1 MRLLRGGAS
10 AASKL
15 PFPQASLGGLL
26 KNRYALLLWVS
37 RPRSFFV
44 RYGIALLAF
53 LVATAIRLP
62 LDMVLPTAVPFAF
75 YFLAVLAASVAGG
88 AGPGIFT
95 MILSGVF
102 SWLLF
107 VTRSFTID
115 ITRAP
120 RFEDLPSLERLGA
133 ILTDPVV
140 MSPTSLTNLAV
151 FLLTSILLVI
161 AATSFRTAIIRRRAS
176 ERELE
181 ESERRFRVVADAM
194 PQLVWS
200 VRPDGS
206 YDYYNQRCVEFA
218 GGPPD
223 EEGGSWKQLV
233 HPDDREHTRRAW
245 KETLKTGGRY
255 ENELRFRGADGQYHW
270 FLARAVP
277 VRDGEGN
284 IERWFGSSTD
294 ISDIVE
300 ARNTLER
307 VNEQQE
313 KIVAERTAELAD
325 ANIRLRAEISE
336 RARAEEQLRQA
347 HKMEALG
354 QLTGGVAHD
363 FNNLLTVVIGNIEAI
378 QRKLGQDGDSVLRD
392 YASFAMQGGKRA
404 AALTQRLLSFARGQ
418 PLEPQAVD
426 INELLAG
433 MSELLARTLGERV
446 TMETV
451 FAEEL
456 WPTELDPNQFESVL
470 LNLAANSRDAMPEG
484 GRFTIETGKAKLDKA
499 FTAGHPELKPGEY
512 IQICVS
518 DTGAGMSKETLSR
531 VFEPFFTT
539 KPVGQG
545 TGLGL
550 SQLYGFIKQSG
561 GHVTMESEVGKG
573 TTVKLYLPRSET
585 AQSALVPKLRE
596 LAPEPPKQ
604 DTVLVVE
611 DDEDVRR
618 YTVSMLRELGYRVIQ
633 AGDGSAALRHLEAHP
648 EIKFLFSDVGL
659 PGDYNGRQLAEE
671 AVRRRPYLKVLFTTG
686 YGLDGII
693 HEGRLDAGVQLIT
706 KPFTFE
712 EFSEKVR
719 KVFAMPHKDKILLV
733 EDEAMIAMV
742 TADNLRELGFEVEEA
757 ANAAKAMD
765 AAKHDI
771 GGFAAAIID
780 IGLPDKNGDELA
792 TELKDMRP
800 DLPIVIATGHGEK
813 ALDGKLKKSKSLTL
827 LTKPYDSEGL
837 RKSLKAIGVSAKA

>member
-1 MRLLRGGAS
+1 M
-10 AASKL
+10 
-15 PFPQASLGGLL
+15 
-26 KNRYALLLWVS
+26 KNDNALLLWVS
-37 RPRSFFV
+37 RPRSFVV
-44 RYGIALLAF
+44 RYAIAILAF
-53 LVATAIRLP
+53 LLATVIRLL
-62 LDMVLPTAVPFAF
+62 LDTALPTTVPFAF
-75 YFLAVLAASVAGG
+75 NFLAVLAATVAGG
-88 AGPGIFT
+88 AGPGILT
-95 MILSGVF
+95 IVLSGVF

-107 VTRSFTID
+107 VTRSFSID
-115 ITRAP
+115 PTRLP
-120 RFEDLPSLERLGA
+120 RLEDLPTLDRLGSLIA
-133 ILTDPVV
+133 DPNVL
-140 MSPTSLTNLAV
+140 SPASLTNLAV
-151 FLLTSILLVI
+151 FVLTGILLVI
-161 AATSFRTAIIRRRAS
+161 AANSFRTAVIRRRVS
-176 ERELE
+176 EKDLE

-200 VRPDGS
+200 VRRDGS

-223 EEGGSWKQLV
+223 EDGGSWKMLL
-233 HPDDREHTRRAW
+233 HPDDREHTKRAW
-245 KETLKTGGRY
+245 REALKNGGRY

-277 VRDGEGN
+277 VRDAEGN

-313 KIVAERTAELAD
+313 KLVAERTAELAD

-378 QRKLGQDGDSVLRD
+378 QRKLGPNGDATLRD

-426 INELLAG
+426 INKLLSG

-446 TMETV
+446 SMETV
-451 FAEEL
+451 FADSM
-456 WPTELDPNQFESVL
+456 WPTEIDPNQFESVL

-484 GRFTIETGKAKLDKA
+484 GKFTVETSKTKLDKA
-499 FTAGHPELKPGEY
+499 FTSGHPELKPGDY
-512 IQICVS
+512 VLVS
-518 DTGAGMSKETLSR
+518 IRDTGVGMSKETLSR

-539 KPVGQG
+539 KPIGQG

-561 GHVTMESEVGKG
+561 GHVTMESETGKG
-573 TTVKLYLPRSET
+573 TTVKLYLPRSEI

-618 YTVSMLRELGYRVIQ
+618 YTVNMLRELGYNVIQ

-648 EIKFLFSDVGL
+648 EIRFLFSDVGL
-659 PGDYNGRQLAEE
+659 PGEYNGRELAEE

-706 KPFTFE
+706 KPYTFE

-719 KVFAMPHKDKILLV
+719 RVFEMPQKDKILLV
-733 EDEAMIAMV
+733 EDEAMISMV
-742 TADNLRELGFEVEEA
+742 TAESLRELGYDVEEA
-757 ANAAKAMD
+757 ANAASAMK
-765 AAKHDI
+765 AAKGNI

-780 IGLPDKNGDELA
+780 IGLPDRKGDELA
-792 TELKDMRP
+792 TELKTMRP
-800 DLPIVIATGHGEK
+800 DFPIVIATGHGDK
-813 ALDGKLKKSKSLTL
+813 ALDGKLKKSTSLTL

-837 RKSLKAIGVSAKA
+837 KKSLQAVGVSSKA

>member
-1 MRLLRGGAS
+1 VV
-10 AASKL
+10 
-15 PFPQASLGGLL
+15 
-26 KNRYALLLWVS
+26 RYA
-37 RPRSFFV
+37 
-44 RYGIALLAF
+44 IALLAF
-53 LVATAIRLP
+53 LLATVIRLA
-62 LDMVLPTAVPFAF
+62 LDMALPTAVPFSF
-75 YFLAVLAASVAGG
+75 YFLAVLAATVAGG
-88 AGPGIFT
+88 AGPGILTIF
-95 MILSGVF
+95 LSGLF

-115 ITRAP
+115 PTRLP
-120 RFEDLPSLERLGA
+120 RLEDLPSLDRLVA
-133 ILTDPVV
+133 LATDPTGL
-140 MSPTSLTNLAV
+140 SPASLTNLAIFV
-151 FLLTSILLVI
+151 LTSILLVI
-161 AATSFRTAIIRRRAS
+161 AANSFRTAVIRRRLS

-200 VRPDGS
+200 VRRDGS

-223 EEGGSWKQLV
+223 EDGGSWKKLL
-233 HPDDREHTRRAW
+233 HPDDCEHTKRAW
-245 KETLKTGGRY
+245 KEALKTGGRY

-277 VRDGEGN
+277 VRDAEGN

-313 KIVAERTAELAD
+313 RLVAERTAELAD

-378 QRKLGQDGDSVLRD
+378 QRKLGPDGDATLRD

-426 INELLAG
+426 INELLSG

-446 TMETV
+446 TLQTA
-451 FAEEL
+451 FADGM
-456 WPTELDPNQFESVL
+456 WPTEIDPNQFESVL

-484 GRFTIETGKAKLDKA
+484 GKFTVETSKTKLDKA
-499 FTAGHPELKPGEY
+499 FTAGHSGLKPGDY
-512 IQICVS
+512 VLVS
-518 DTGAGMSKETLSR
+518 VRDTGVGMSKETLSR

-550 SQLYGFIKQSG
+550 SQLYGFIKQTG
-561 GHVTMESEVGKG
+561 GHVTMESESGKG

-618 YTVSMLRELGYRVIQ
+618 YTVNMLRELGYNVIQ

-648 EIKFLFSDVGL
+648 EIRFLFSDVGL
-659 PGDYNGRQLAEE
+659 PGEYNGRELAEE

-706 KPFTFE
+706 KPYTFE
-712 EFSEKVR
+712 EFSDKVKR
-719 KVFAMPHKDKILLV
+719 VFEMPQKDKILLV
-733 EDEAMIAMV
+733 EDEAMMSMV
-742 TADNLRELGFEVEEA
+742 TAESLRDLGYDVEEA
-757 ANAAKAMD
+757 ANAASAMK
-765 AAKHDI
+765 AAKGNI

-780 IGLPDKNGDELA
+780 IGLPDRKGDQLA
-792 TELKDMRP
+792 TDLKNLRP
-800 DLPIVIATGHGEK
+800 DFPIVIATGHGDK

-837 RKSLKAIGVSAKA
+837 KKSLQAVGVPPKA

>member
-1 MRLLRGGAS
+1 L
-10 AASKL
+10 
-15 PFPQASLGGLL
+15 
-26 KNRYALLLWVS
+26 NNDNALLLWVS
-37 RPRSFFV
+37 RPRSFVV
-44 RYGIALLAF
+44 RYAIALLAF
-53 LVATAIRLP
+53 LLATLIRLA
-62 LDMVLPTAVPFAF
+62 LDTVLPTAVPFAF
-75 YFLAVLAASVAGG
+75 YFLAVLVATVAGG
-88 AGPGIFT
+88 AGPGTFT
-95 MILSGVF
+95 IIISGLF

-115 ITRAP
+115 PTRLP
-120 RFEDLPSLERLGA
+120 RFEDLPSLEKLVA
-133 ILTDPVV
+133 LTADPAVL
-140 MSPTSLTNLAV
+140 SPAALTNLAIFV
-151 FLLTSILLVI
+151 LTSILLVI
-161 AATSFRTAIIRRRAS
+161 AANSFRIAVIRRRVS
-176 ERELE
+176 EKELE
-181 ESERRFRVVADAM
+181 ESERRFRIVADAM

-200 VRPDGS
+200 VRRDGS

-223 EEGGSWKQLV
+223 EEGGSWKALL
-233 HPDDREHTRRAW
+233 HPDDRDHTKRAW
-245 KETLKTGGRY
+245 KEALKIGGRY

-277 VRDGEGN
+277 MRDAEGN

-300 ARNTLER
+300 ARSTLER

-313 KIVAERTAELAD
+313 KLVAERTTELAD
-325 ANIRLRAEISE
+325 ANIRLRGEIAE

-378 QRKLGQDGDSVLRD
+378 QRKLGPEGDATLRD

-426 INELLAG
+426 INELLSG

-446 TMETV
+446 TLQTV
-451 FAEEL
+451 FAKGM
-456 WPTELDPNQFESVL
+456 WPTEIDPNQFESVL
-470 LNLAANSRDAMPEG
+470 LNLAANSRDAMLEG
-484 GRFTIETGKAKLDKA
+484 GKFTVETSKTKLDKA
-499 FTAGHPELKPGEY
+499 FTADHPGLKPGDY
-512 IQICVS
+512 VLVS
-518 DTGAGMSKETLSR
+518 VRDTGVGMSKETLSR

-561 GHVTMESEVGKG
+561 GHVTMESETGKG

-618 YTVSMLRELGYRVIQ
+618 YTVNMLRELGYNVIQ

-648 EIKFLFSDVGL
+648 EIRFLFSDVGL
-659 PGDYNGRQLAEE
+659 PGEYNGRELAEE

-706 KPFTFE
+706 KPYTFE
-712 EFSEKVR
+712 EFSEKVKR
-719 KVFAMPHKDKILLV
+719 VFEMPQKDRILLV
-733 EDEAMIAMV
+733 EDEAMISMV
-742 TADNLRELGFEVEEA
+742 TAENLRDLGYDVEEA
-757 ANAAKAMD
+757 ANAASAMK
-765 AAKHDI
+765 AAKGNI

-780 IGLPDKNGDELA
+780 IGLPDRKGDELA
-792 TELKDMRP
+792 TELKNLRP
-800 DLPIVIATGHGEK
+800 DFPIVIATGHGDK

-837 RKSLKAIGVSAKA
+837 KKSLQAVGVPSKA